1 MHNRL
6 CSHLRG
12 DRHRKNL
19 RDLCFLNSEK
29 HIPLILIVSPTVS
42 FTLHPLT
49 GEVCCFEKSSHAMVA
64 MPEPEADAYTVELR
78 PDGPDPKHLQV
89 VSSEGRASLAMLEPE
104 LVYEI

>member
-78 PDGPDPKHLQV
+78 PDGPDPNISK
-89 VSSEGRASLAMLEPE
+89 S
-104 LVYEI
+104 